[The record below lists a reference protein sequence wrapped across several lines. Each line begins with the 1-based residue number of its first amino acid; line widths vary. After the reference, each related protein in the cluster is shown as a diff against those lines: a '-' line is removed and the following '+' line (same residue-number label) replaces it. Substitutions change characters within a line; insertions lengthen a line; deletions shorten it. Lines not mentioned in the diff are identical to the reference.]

1 MDGERRNSSGGAGR
15 VGSGSPIPQGACA
28 RQGLHS
34 CIVDITF
41 ACTLPIFCSFLAFQ
55 VHPGSHLPQ
64 WRGVSCEHMTKM
76 GNSVS
81 LRTEI
86 PAPIALRWPRFRAV
100 FQLEVGL
107 SVGEGV
113 GNMSVWQRV
122 TTKWADHTH
131 VSTTNQTE
139 HGRDGRSNEFTH
151 ARFQYIQR
159 AWSSEQSFPASAR
172 WQSLG
177 DGQG

>member
-1 MDGERRNSSGGAGR
+1 MEKEGGRDGVGRGGEEFEWR
-15 VGSGSPIPQGACA
+15 GALALEAQSHKEHA
-28 RQGLHS
+28 RAKA
-34 CIVDITF
+34 CIDTTF

-100 FQLEVGL
+100 FQVEV
-107 SVGEGV
+107 SD
-113 GNMSVWQRV
+113 R
-122 TTKWADHTH
+122 K
-131 VSTTNQTE
+131 
-139 HGRDGRSNEFTH
+139 
-151 ARFQYIQR
+151 
-159 AWSSEQSFPASAR
+159 
-172 WQSLG
+172 
-177 DGQG
+177 